1 MANICLNKICVW
13 FCSGHFIGCSDFLC
27 PVLVCFVLSS
37 DLKQLWARLAD
48 YLVLAKIRNALGF
61 SSCQKH
67 FCGAAPLHTETL
79 YFFLGLNITLY
90 EAYGMSETTGP
101 HCLSGPYVYRQH
113 R

>member
-1 MANICLNKICVW
+1 MICLANYMA
-13 FCSGHFIGCSDFLC
+13 SSNLLFL
-27 PVLVCFVLSS
+27 PVSCFLLSS
-37 DLKQLWARLAD
+37 DLKQFWTRLAD
-48 YLVLAKIRNALGF
+48 YLVLAKIRSALGF

-67 FCGAAPLHTETL
+67 FCGAAPLNTETL

-101 HCLSGPYVYRQH
+101 HCLSGPYNYRQH